1 MYKCNYCFISFNFTV
16 STTYVFGTNGGLI
29 KMALAESDW
38 LRTDRDELSLGFIT
52 NSDDAVLVRV
62 DSSTSDDFLEM
73 EVVCMHR

>member
-1 MYKCNYCFISFNFTV
+1 
-16 STTYVFGTNGGLI
+16 
-29 KMALAESDW
+29 MALEESDW

-52 NSDDAVLVRV
+52 MAEDAVLVRV